1 MFPAGKRGRLIFFFF
16 APKSGNVLLERV
28 PNYVDTQMFDSC
40 QRLDTS
46 DEGVIGLKTFS

>member
-1 MFPAGKRGRLIFFFF
+1 MFPAGKRGRLIFFG
-16 APKSGNVLLERV
+16 PKSGNVLLERV